1 MLFYFSNPDIR
12 AAIPG
17 HEEQIKSKFEALSA
31 GRMEFLSAIE
41 TTTKSMQSV
50 TERFNTWAAALSEEL
65 GLKVKSPYSEN

>member
-1 MLFYFSNPDIR
+1 
-12 AAIPG
+12 
-17 HEEQIKSKFEALSA
+17 
-31 GRMEFLSAIE
+31 MEFLSAIE